1 MVAAFAITV
10 RAMTDTDKP
19 IAEFK
24 AMTVTSKKITVAVYV
39 DRVEVR
45 SKHAWP
51 SPKYDLDTIP
61 LQSVSAISS
70 NSDGLAFQRVTV
82 ASSGGATDI
91 KLKRADAERFTSLVR
106 SMMT

>member
-1 MVAAFAITV
+1 
-10 RAMTDTDKP
+10 MTNSDQP

-24 AMTVTSKKITVAVYV
+24 AMNVTSKKITVVIYG

-51 SPKYDLDTIP
+51 SPKYDITSIP
-61 LQSVSAISS
+61 LKSVTAISS

-82 ASSGGATDI
+82 ASSGGSTDI
-91 KLKRADAERFTSLVR
+91 KLKRADAERFTEIVR
-106 SMMT
+106 SMITT